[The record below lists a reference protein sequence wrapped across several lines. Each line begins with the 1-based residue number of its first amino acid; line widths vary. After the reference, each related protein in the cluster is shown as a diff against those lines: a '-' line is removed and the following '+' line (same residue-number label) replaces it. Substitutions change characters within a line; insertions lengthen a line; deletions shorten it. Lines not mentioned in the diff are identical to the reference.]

1 MQAHEQQVKGN
12 SHEQNVTEGW
22 ASEWRA
28 PVTQGLDLAHAQLL
42 GGDISRGMHTL
53 LSALGHARATL
64 VPEDWRRFCIDTCR
78 PHPVHSLVRQEPFT
92 RRGFEKPRHYAGDA
106 VMLDFVY
113 EDLAPER
120 LGTTSI
126 GTGINRFLCAQR
138 STASLRG
145 RRDYL
150 ARYIDRVSGERADAR
165 VLSVA
170 CGHLR
175 ESRRS
180 LAVQQRQVGE
190 FLALDQD
197 LRSLGVIDSELGHL
211 GITPVAGSVKDILRN
226 QLRFDDMDLVYA
238 SGLYDYLPQPIA
250 IRLTA
255 QLFSMLRPGGRLLLA
270 NYADP
275 HKDSAFKA
283 YMEACMDWW
292 LIYREEN
299 EVAAWTSDIPRGQ
312 LRRQELFR
320 DETENLIYLELLRR

>member
-1 MQAHEQQVKGN
+1 MQEHAHQVNGS
-12 SHEQNVTEGW
+12 SHESNVTEEW
-22 ASEWRA
+22 ASRWRA
-28 PVTQGLDLAHAQLL
+28 PLTEALDLAHAQIL
-42 GGDISRGMHTL
+42 GGEISQGMRTL
-53 LSALGHARATL
+53 LSSLGHARATL
-64 VPEDWRRFCIDTCR
+64 VPEDWRRFCIETCR

-92 RRGFEKPRHYAGDA
+92 RRGFEKPRRYAGDA

-120 LGTTSI
+120 LGTTA
-126 GTGINRFLCAQR
+126 TGVELNRFLCAQT

-150 ARYIDRVSGERADAR
+150 ARYIDKVSEERADAR
-165 VLSVA
+165 ILSVA

-180 LAVQQRQVGE
+180 RAVQQRQVSE

-197 LRSLGVIDSELGHL
+197 LQSLGVIDSELGYL
-211 GITPVAGSVKDILRN
+211 GIKPVAGSVKDILRD
-226 QLRFDDMDLVYA
+226 QLRFEDMDLVYA
-238 SGLYDYLPQPIA
+238 SGLYDYLPQPVA

-292 LIYREEN
+292 LIYRDES
-299 EVAAWTSDIPRGQ
+299 EVAGWMSDIPRSQ
-312 LRRQELFR
+312 LRRQALFR
-320 DETENLIYLELLRR
+320 DETENLIYLELTRR

>member
-1 MQAHEQQVKGN
+1 MQEHAHQVNGN
-12 SHEQNVTEGW
+12 SHEANVTEEW
-22 ASEWRA
+22 ASRWRA
-28 PVTQGLDLAHAQLL
+28 PLTEGLDLAHAQIL
-42 GGDISRGMHTL
+42 GGQVSQGMRTL
-53 LSALGHARATL
+53 LSSLGHARATL
-64 VPEDWRRFCIDTCR
+64 VPEDWRRFCIETCR

-92 RRGFEKPRHYAGDA
+92 RRGFEKPRRYAGDA

-120 LGTTSI
+120 LGTTD
-126 GTGINRFLCAQR
+126 TGVELNRFLCAQS

-150 ARYIDRVSGERADAR
+150 ARYIDKVSEERADAR
-165 VLSVA
+165 ILSVA

-180 LAVQQRQVGE
+180 RAVQQRQVGE

-197 LRSLGVIDSELGHL
+197 LQSLGVIDSELGYL
-211 GITPVAGSVKDILRN
+211 GIKPVAGSVKDILRD
-226 QLRFDDMDLVYA
+226 QLRFEDMDLVYA

-292 LIYREEN
+292 LIYRDES
-299 EVAAWTSDIPRGQ
+299 EVAGWMSDIPRSQ
-312 LRRQELFR
+312 LRRQALFR
-320 DETENLIYLELLRR
+320 DETENLIYLELTRR

>member
-1 MQAHEQQVKGN
+1 MQAHAQQVNGN
-12 SHEQNVTEGW
+12 SLDLNLTKDW
-22 ASEWRA
+22 AAEWRA
-28 PVTQGLDLAHAQLL
+28 PLSRELDLAHAQLL
-42 GGDISRGMHTL
+42 GGEISRGMYTL
-53 LSALGHARATL
+53 LSALGHARSTL
-64 VPEDWRRFCIDTCR
+64 VPEDWRRFCLDTCR

-92 RRGFEKPRHYAGDA
+92 RRGFEKPRRYAGDA

-113 EDLAPER
+113 EDLASER
-120 LGTTSI
+120 LGTTPL
-126 GTGINRFLCAQR
+126 GVGINRFLCAQQ

-150 ARYIDRVSGERADAR
+150 SRYIDQVAGERADAR

-211 GITPVAGSVKDILRN
+211 GVTPVAGSVKDILRD
-226 QLRFDDMDLVYA
+226 QLRFEDMDLVYA
-238 SGLYDYLPQPIA
+238 SGLYDYLPQPVA

-275 HKDSAFKA
+275 HKDAAFKA

-292 LIYREEN
+292 LIYREESD
-299 EVAAWTSDIPRGQ
+299 VAGWMSEIPRTQ

-320 DETENLIYLELLRR
+320 DETENLIYLELVRR